1 MRGRGKKFTS
11 GIDNQPYA
19 TGVARCSAP
28 AISAAV
34 GSRSS
39 SSSSSRGGGQRL
51 GLAWDRIHG
60 ELRDQFWVAAT
71 AGWLLGGGGSPEWG
85 AAAGAWESGG
95 VVGAAGKRRRW
106 SLDRRMGFSSWNK
119 FTLGPF
125 PYLSGLL
132 TICH

>member
-39 SSSSSRGGGQRL
+39 SSSRGGGQRL
-51 GLAWDRIHG
+51 GLAWDRIRG

-71 AGWLLGGGGSPEWG
+71 AGWLLGGGGGRRSGARQPALG
-85 AAAGAWESGG
+85 RAAALSALPESGG
-95 VVGAAGKRRRW
+95 AGVWTEGWAFRVGIS
-106 SLDRRMGFSSWNK
+106 SL
-119 FTLGPF
+119 
-125 PYLSGLL
+125 
-132 TICH
+132 